1 MPLLGLMASLLS
13 FSRSLFPYHA
23 LTLIYNQLLSVAEVP
38 ADRKKAFVV
47 PVFKKDP
54 TASVVNYRPISLT
67 SRPIL
72 SKILE
77 RILVAK
83 IIDHLHANGL
93 VSPEQHGSTC
103 TNLISLTHKM
113 IGLSILSWV
122 SRLQSCTV
130 SKALAKSTY
139 SVR

>member
-38 ADRKKAFVV
+38 ADWKKAFVV
-47 PVFKKDP
+47 PVFKKGP

-67 SRPIL
+67 SVL

-77 RILVAK
+77 RIIVAK

-103 TNLISLTHKM
+103 TSLISLTHKM

-122 SRLQSCTV
+122 FRLQSCTV

-139 SVR
+139 NVR